1 MADGSLRAREN
12 VPENSWRM
20 RAYRLALD
28 HVPPEGGNTLDI
40 NAVCCALCRELGAL
54 EVAVTLASL
63 EPTDAVLGEANGGD
77 THLSD
82 VEVTAAQG
90 PAGEAVARRRPCLL
104 PRLVEAFERW
114 PGYVALAGERGVASV
129 YAFPLGVRADPMG
142 ALTIYMAKTDALDE
156 QQVRLARG
164 AAELA
169 SGILLNDRPDVLQ
182 FNSAEWYNA
191 REGRSEVYQA
201 QGMVGVELQLAL
213 PEAIALMR
221 AHAFATGMT
230 LTEVASEIV
239 QGRVSLRSDRS

>member
-1 MADGSLRAREN
+1 MPGRTARGYERCANGWSKIPPPPTRSWSSTGTACNAPDGGCSPPDLSCCRSQAPRPAPARRVLSRDCRGRPGGLEAANLASGMADGSLKAREN

-114 PGYVALAGERGVASV
+114 PGYVAQIG
-129 YAFPLGVRADPMG
+129 
-142 ALTIYMAKTDALDE
+142 
-156 QQVRLARG
+156 
-164 AAELA
+164 
-169 SGILLNDRPDVLQ
+169 
-182 FNSAEWYNA
+182 
-191 REGRSEVYQA
+191 
-201 QGMVGVELQLAL
+201 
-213 PEAIALMR
+213 R
-221 AHAFATGMT
+221 AH
-230 LTEVASEIV
+230 V
-239 QGRVSLRSDRS
+239 